1 MFKET
6 IMSQTTASKK
16 IIISKFGKNA
26 VDTGSP
32 AVQIALLTE
41 RVNQLTGHFKNNP
54 KDHHG
59 RRGLMKLV
67 GQRRR
72 LLNYL
77 ERRDFAA
84 YKKIVEQL
92 GIRK

>member
-1 MFKET
+1 MSLSTQEKKE
-6 IMSQTTASKK
+6 IV
-16 IIISKFGKNA
+16 SKFGANA
-26 VDTGSP
+26 QDSGSP
-32 AVQIALLTE
+32 QVQIALLTS
-41 RVNQLTGHFKNNP
+41 RVNQLTEHFKVNP

-59 RRGLMKLV
+59 RRGLLTMV

-77 ERRDFAA
+77 ERKDSAA
-84 YKKIVEQL
+84 YKKLVDQL